1 MRFGLLFFL
10 CFLGLQGHL
19 DLIIYFIEVIELVL
33 LGCLRLLLNL
43 LLPGLL
49 LLYVLLLGLILDV
62 YDEIFEVFR
71 VNDILLLLLSNCVDS
86 LRHF

>member
-1 MRFGLLFFL
+1 MRLGLLFFL

-19 DLIIYFIEVIELVL
+19 DLIIYFIEIIKLVL
-33 LGCLRLLLNL
+33 LGGLRLLLNL

-49 LLYVLLLGLILDV
+49 LLYVLLLGFVLDI

-71 VNDILLLLLSNCVDS
+71 VNDILFLLLPYCVDS

>member
-1 MRFGLLFFL
+1 MRLGLLFFL

-19 DLIIYFIEVIELVL
+19 DLIIYFVEVIELVL
-33 LGCLRLLLNL
+33 LRGLRLLLNL

>member
-1 MRFGLLFFL
+1 MRLALLFFL

>member
-1 MRFGLLFFL
+1 MRLGLLFFL

-19 DLIIYFIEVIELVL
+19 HLIIYFIEIIELVL
-33 LGCLRLLLNL
+33 LGGLRLLLNL

-71 VNDILLLLLSNCVDS
+71 VNDILLLLLPNCVDS